1 MLHRQEDEGLVVVS
15 QPAHAWL
22 AGQIAAHWGNA
33 DFAPQPEEVRLAAAL
48 HDIGFVPWEQEPTFD
63 PATGLPHSF
72 LDLPAAIQLP
82 LWTGSI
88 QQLLGYGRYSALLVS
103 MHFTM
108 LAQRMARDRD
118 GEDVKLA
125 QRFLDAQE
133 EFQTTM
139 LTSLRNDAYY
149 APLSDDGHVLAAQ
162 RFVALADWLS
172 LQILL
177 RFKDK
182 KVAKDQQSRPS
193 AERFDLAPLN
203 AAGTE
208 VQLKPWP
215 FEGDSLEL
223 VCEGKRLRSSFK
235 DESAMREGLR
245 NAAPVTLVITL
256 RKGG

>member
-1 MLHRQEDEGLVVVS
+1 MLHRQEDEGLVAVS
-15 QPAHAWL
+15 QPAHAWV
-22 AGQIAAHWGNA
+22 AGQIATHWGNA
-33 DFAPQPEEVRLAAAL
+33 DFAPQPEEVRLATEL
-48 HDIGFVPWEQEPTFD
+48 HDIGFLPWEREPTFNA
-63 PATGLPHSF
+63 ATGLPHSF
-72 LDLPAAIQLP
+72 LELPAAIQLP
-82 LWTGSI
+82 LWTNSI
-88 QQLLGYGRYSALLVS
+88 QQVLGYGRYPALLVS

-118 GEDVKLA
+118 GEEVELA

-133 EFQTTM
+133 EYQTAL

-162 RFVALADWLS
+162 RFVALADWMS

-177 RFKDK
+177 RFRDK

-193 AERFDLAPLN
+193 AERFDLVPLN

-208 VQLKPWP
+208 VQLRPWP
-215 FEGDSLEL
+215 FEADSLEL
-223 VCEGKRLRSSFK
+223 VCEGKRLLSSFR
-235 DESAMREGLR
+235 DELSMREGLR
-245 NAAPVTLVITL
+245 NATAVTLVITL